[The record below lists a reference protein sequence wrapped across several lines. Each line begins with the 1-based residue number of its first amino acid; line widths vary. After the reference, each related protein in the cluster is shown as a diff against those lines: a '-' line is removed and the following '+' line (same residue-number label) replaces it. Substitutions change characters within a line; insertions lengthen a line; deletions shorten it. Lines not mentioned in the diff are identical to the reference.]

1 MEQWKVLKEL
11 DKYSISNYGRIKNN
25 KTGKIKALGIH
36 NGYYF
41 ISFEDYK
48 NGKRLPIHQLVAK
61 YFIPNIDNLKCINHK
76 DCMNAMMVV
85 NALKGSEK
93 AYELV
98 AKMIHESP
106 EDSPKQVQNNLFVLP
121 DKVELDSIAS
131 ILSDDKHK
139 IDYDDI
145 AGMKGE

>member
-1 MEQWKVLKEL
+1 MKKE
-11 DKYSISNYGRIKNN
+11 K
-25 KTGKIKALGIH
+25 
-36 NGYYF
+36 
-41 ISFEDYK
+41 FEV
-48 NGKRLPIHQLVAK
+48 GEI
-61 YFIPNIDNLKCINHK
+61 IIDNAGAVDSFSDSLKKIVNAKVNDEMLERMQGLDLLFGVKLDSIK

-139 IDYDDI
+139 IDYEDI
-145 AGMKGE
+145 AGMKGD

>member
-1 MEQWKVLKEL
+1 MKKE
-11 DKYSISNYGRIKNN
+11 K
-25 KTGKIKALGIH
+25 
-36 NGYYF
+36 
-41 ISFEDYK
+41 FEV
-48 NGKRLPIHQLVAK
+48 GEI
-61 YFIPNIDNLKCINHK
+61 IIDNAGAVDSFSDSLKKIVNAKVNDEMLERMQGLDLLFGVKLDSIK

-131 ILSDDKHK
+131 ILSDDKHQV
-139 IDYDDI
+139 DYEDI

>member
-1 MEQWKVLKEL
+1 MTKKKDDFEISEIIVDNAGAVDSFSDSLKKIVNAKATPEMIEKMNGL
-11 DKYSISNYGRIKNN
+11 DLLFGVK
-25 KTGKIKALGIH
+25 L
-36 NGYYF
+36 
-41 ISFEDYK
+41 D
-48 NGKRLPIHQLVAK
+48 
-61 YFIPNIDNLKCINHK
+61 NIK

-106 EDSPKQVQNNLFVLP
+106 EETTPKQVQNNLFVLP
-121 DKVELDSIAS
+121 DAVEMSSIAN

-139 IDYDDI
+139 VTYESI
-145 AGMKGE
+145 AGMKDDE

>member
-1 MEQWKVLKEL
+1 MKKE
-11 DKYSISNYGRIKNN
+11 K
-25 KTGKIKALGIH
+25 
-36 NGYYF
+36 
-41 ISFEDYK
+41 FEV
-48 NGKRLPIHQLVAK
+48 GEI
-61 YFIPNIDNLKCINHK
+61 IIDNAGAVDSFSDSLKKIVNAKVNDEMLERMQGLDLLFGVKLDSIK

-139 IDYDDI
+139 VDYDEI
-145 AGMKGE
+145 AGIKGE

>member
-1 MEQWKVLKEL
+1 MTKKKEPTFEVGEIIVDNVGAVDSFSDSLKKIVNAKATQEMVDKMNGL
-11 DKYSISNYGRIKNN
+11 DLLFGVK
-25 KTGKIKALGIH
+25 L
-36 NGYYF
+36 
-41 ISFEDYK
+41 D
-48 NGKRLPIHQLVAK
+48 
-61 YFIPNIDNLKCINHK
+61 NIK

-106 EDSPKQVQNNLFVLP
+106 EETAPKSVQNNLFVLP
-121 DKVELDSIAS
+121 DAVEMSSIAN

-139 IDYDDI
+139 VSYESI
-145 AGMKGE
+145 AGMKDDE

>member
-1 MEQWKVLKEL
+1 MTKKKDSTFEVGEIIVDNVGAVDSFSDSLKKIVNAKATPEMIDRMQGIDLLFGVKL
-11 DKYSISNYGRIKNN
+11 D
-25 KTGKIKALGIH
+25 
-36 NGYYF
+36 
-41 ISFEDYK
+41 
-48 NGKRLPIHQLVAK
+48 
-61 YFIPNIDNLKCINHK
+61 NIK

-106 EDSPKQVQNNLFVLP
+106 EETAPKQVQNNLFVLP
-121 DKVELDSIAS
+121 DAVEMSSIAN

-139 IDYDDI
+139 VSYESI
-145 AGMKGE
+145 AGMKDDE

>member
-1 MEQWKVLKEL
+1 MKKEKFEVGEIIIDNVGAVDSFSDSLKKIVNAKVNDEML
-11 DKYSISNYGRIKNN
+11 DKMQGLDLLFGVKLDSI
-25 KTGKIKALGIH
+25 
-36 NGYYF
+36 
-41 ISFEDYK
+41 
-48 NGKRLPIHQLVAK
+48 
-61 YFIPNIDNLKCINHK
+61 K

-98 AKMIHESP
+98 AKMIHEAP

-131 ILSDDKHK
+131 VLSDDKHQ
-139 IDYDDI
+139 IDYEDI

>member
-1 MEQWKVLKEL
+1 MTKKKDDFEISEIIVDNVGAVDSFSDSLKKIVNAKATPEMIERMNGL
-11 DKYSISNYGRIKNN
+11 DLLFGVK
-25 KTGKIKALGIH
+25 L
-36 NGYYF
+36 
-41 ISFEDYK
+41 D
-48 NGKRLPIHQLVAK
+48 
-61 YFIPNIDNLKCINHK
+61 NIK

-106 EDSPKQVQNNLFVLP
+106 EETAPKQVQNNLFVLP
-121 DKVELDSIAS
+121 DAAEMSSIAN

-139 IDYDDI
+139 VTYESIDRMKDD
-145 AGMKGE
+145 E

>member
-1 MEQWKVLKEL
+1 MKKE
-11 DKYSISNYGRIKNN
+11 K
-25 KTGKIKALGIH
+25 
-36 NGYYF
+36 
-41 ISFEDYK
+41 FEV
-48 NGKRLPIHQLVAK
+48 GEI
-61 YFIPNIDNLKCINHK
+61 IIDNVGAVDSFSDSLKKIVNAKVNNEMLEKMQGLDLLFGVKLDSIK

-121 DKVELDSIAS
+121 DRVELDSIAS
-131 ILSDDKHK
+131 VLSDDKHQ
-139 IDYDDI
+139 IDYEDI
-145 AGMKGE
+145 AGMKE